1 MKPKSIWQT
10 LSRRSFLTVACTLLV
25 SVVTLIY
32 FLPRESKFGYVY
44 ELNKPWHY
52 PQLIASYDFV
62 IYKTD
67 DEVKR
72 ERDSVVRQFVP
83 YYRVDSLVAEKQI
96 AALRKDFYAGKFRGI
111 PVYYLPRLVENL
123 RQIYARGILDV
134 SDYEGFLKGDSHVLR
149 LIRGQEA
156 TTGEV
161 ENFFTI
167 RTAYD
172 YLLNRD
178 RGALSQEALRE
189 CNLNDYLAVNVKN
202 DTAKNR
208 LELQSELSQVS
219 DNIGMVQSGQL
230 VIDRG
235 QIVNAEHV
243 RILNSLKKESEQR
256 MDPSRGYWFI
266 FAGQVIFVILLISLL
281 FTYLKLFRRD
291 YFSSPHSV
299 LLLFSFVTVFP
310 VITYLMMAHH
320 FYSVYLVPYALIPIF
335 VRIFMDSRT
344 SFMAV
349 VTSSLLSALS
359 LHSPFEFVLWQIVTG
374 ATVIYSL
381 RELTERSQL
390 LRTVLAV
397 VVVGLVISIGY
408 DLSQG
413 LNGDAFDRSRIV
425 YMIIGGILLLFA
437 YPLMYFV
444 EKLFGFTSSVT
455 LVELTNTNNPILRK
469 MSKVAQGTFNHSMQ
483 VSNLAAEVADKIGAK
498 AQLARTGALYH
509 DIGKVLNPAFF
520 TENQSGVNPHDTISE
535 ERSAQIIINHVT
547 DGLRLAEKYHLPQ
560 VIKEFIRTHH
570 GTGLV
575 KYFYIQYCNKHV
587 GEPVDEEAF
596 RYPGPNPQTREQAVV
611 MMCDSVEAASR
622 SLKEYTEESITQLVN
637 RIVDS
642 QLAEGH
648 FKECPI
654 TFRDIADA
662 KRTLIDSLKT
672 IYHTRISYPEIKKPT
687 DQAQNSPLRGF
698 KGTHP
703 WHFKMMRRKH
713 ERQRMKYAEPW
724 KAFSASSGRKMAE
737 RPLHYFALHFHALR

>member
-178 RGALSQEALRE
+178 RGALSQESLRG

-687 DQAQNSPLRGF
+687 DQAHNSPLRGF

-703 WHFKMMRRKH
+703 WHFNK
-713 ERQRMKYAEPW
+713 
-724 KAFSASSGRKMAE
+724 
-737 RPLHYFALHFHALR
+737 

>member
-96 AALRKDFYAGKFRGI
+96 AALRKDFYAGKFRGV

-178 RGALSQEALRE
+178 KGALSQESLRG
-189 CNLNDYLAVNVKN
+189 CNLNDYLAVNVNN

-413 LNGDAFDRSRIV
+413 LNSDAFDRSRIV

-587 GEPVDEEAF
+587 GETVDEDAF

-687 DQAQNSPLRGF
+687 DQAHNSPLRGF

-703 WHFKMMRRKH
+703 WHFNK
-713 ERQRMKYAEPW
+713 
-724 KAFSASSGRKMAE
+724 
-737 RPLHYFALHFHALR
+737 

>member
-134 SDYEGFLKGDSHVLR
+134 SDYEGFLKSDSHVLR

-178 RGALSQEALRE
+178 KGALSQEFLRG

-687 DQAQNSPLRGF
+687 DQTQNSPLRGF

-703 WHFKMMRRKH
+703 WHFNK
-713 ERQRMKYAEPW
+713 
-724 KAFSASSGRKMAE
+724 
-737 RPLHYFALHFHALR
+737 

>member
-1 MKPKSIWQT
+1 MKPKSIWQS

-178 RGALSQEALRE
+178 KGALSQESLRG

-235 QIVNAEHV
+235 QIVNAEHM

-587 GEPVDEEAF
+587 GETVDEEAF

-687 DQAQNSPLRGF
+687 DQAHNSPLRGF

-703 WHFKMMRRKH
+703 WHFNK
-713 ERQRMKYAEPW
+713 
-724 KAFSASSGRKMAE
+724 
-737 RPLHYFALHFHALR
+737 

>member
-1 MKPKSIWQT
+1 M
-10 LSRRSFLTVACTLLV
+10 TVACTLLV

-134 SDYEGFLKGDSHVLR
+134 SDYEGFLKNDSHALR

-703 WHFKMMRRKH
+703 WHFNK
-713 ERQRMKYAEPW
+713 
-724 KAFSASSGRKMAE
+724 
-737 RPLHYFALHFHALR
+737 

>member
-83 YYRVDSLVAEKQI
+83 YYRVDSLVAENQI
-96 AALRKDFYAGKFRGI
+96 AALRKDFYAGKFRGV
-111 PVYYLPRLVENL
+111 PVYYLPRLVENM

-134 SDYEGFLKGDSHVLR
+134 SDYEGFLKGDSRVLR

-178 RGALSQEALRE
+178 KGALSQEALRE

-235 QIVNAEHV
+235 QIVNSEHM

-310 VITYLMMAHH
+310 IITYLMMAHH

-587 GEPVDEEAF
+587 GETVDEEAF

-654 TFRDIADA
+654 TFHDIADA

-687 DQAQNSPLRGF
+687 DQAHNSPLRGF

-703 WHFKMMRRKH
+703 WHFNK
-713 ERQRMKYAEPW
+713 
-724 KAFSASSGRKMAE
+724 
-737 RPLHYFALHFHALR
+737 

>member
-1 MKPKSIWQT
+1 M
-10 LSRRSFLTVACTLLV
+10 TVACTLLV

-111 PVYYLPRLVENL
+111 PVYYLPRLVENM

-134 SDYEGFLKGDSHVLR
+134 SDYEGFLKGDSRVLR

-178 RGALSQEALRE
+178 KGALSQEALRE

-266 FAGQVIFVILLISLL
+266 FAGQVIFVILRIRLL

-587 GEPVDEEAF
+587 GETVDEDAF

-687 DQAQNSPLRGF
+687 DQAHNSPLRGF

-703 WHFKMMRRKH
+703 WHFNK
-713 ERQRMKYAEPW
+713 
-724 KAFSASSGRKMAE
+724 
-737 RPLHYFALHFHALR
+737 

>member
-1 MKPKSIWQT
+1 M
-10 LSRRSFLTVACTLLV
+10 ACTLLV

-178 RGALSQEALRE
+178 KGALSQESLRG

-703 WHFKMMRRKH
+703 WHFNK
-713 ERQRMKYAEPW
+713 
-724 KAFSASSGRKMAE
+724 
-737 RPLHYFALHFHALR
+737 

>member
-1 MKPKSIWQT
+1 MKPQSIWQT

-123 RQIYARGILDV
+123 RHVYARGILDV
-134 SDYEGFLKGDSHVLR
+134 SDYEGFLKSDSHVLR

-178 RGALSQEALRE
+178 RGALSQESLRG

-703 WHFKMMRRKH
+703 WHFNK
-713 ERQRMKYAEPW
+713 
-724 KAFSASSGRKMAE
+724 
-737 RPLHYFALHFHALR
+737 

>member
-1 MKPKSIWQT
+1 MKPKSIWQS

-111 PVYYLPRLVENL
+111 PAYYLPRLVENM
-123 RQIYARGILDV
+123 RHIYARGILDV

-178 RGALSQEALRE
+178 KDALSQEALRE

-235 QIVNAEHV
+235 QIVNSEHM

-310 VITYLMMAHH
+310 IITYLMMAHH

-390 LRTVLAV
+390 LRAVLAV

-587 GEPVDEEAF
+587 GETVDEDAF

-672 IYHTRISYPEIKKPT
+672 IYHTRISYPEVKKPT
-687 DQAQNSPLRGF
+687 GQAHNSPLRGF

-703 WHFKMMRRKH
+703 WHFNK
-713 ERQRMKYAEPW
+713 
-724 KAFSASSGRKMAE
+724 
-737 RPLHYFALHFHALR
+737 

>member
-1 MKPKSIWQT
+1 M
-10 LSRRSFLTVACTLLV
+10 TVACTLLV

-96 AALRKDFYAGKFRGI
+96 AALRKDFYAGKFRGV

-123 RQIYARGILDV
+123 RQIYVRGILDV

-178 RGALSQEALRE
+178 KGALSQESLRG

-687 DQAQNSPLRGF
+687 DQTHNSPLRGF

-703 WHFKMMRRKH
+703 WHFNK
-713 ERQRMKYAEPW
+713 
-724 KAFSASSGRKMAE
+724 
-737 RPLHYFALHFHALR
+737 

>member
-1 MKPKSIWQT
+1 M
-10 LSRRSFLTVACTLLV
+10 TVACTLLV

-123 RQIYARGILDV
+123 RHIYARGILDV

-178 RGALSQEALRE
+178 RGALSQEALRG

-587 GEPVDEEAF
+587 GETVDEEAF

-703 WHFKMMRRKH
+703 WHFNK
-713 ERQRMKYAEPW
+713 
-724 KAFSASSGRKMAE
+724 
-737 RPLHYFALHFHALR
+737 

>member
-1 MKPKSIWQT
+1 M
-10 LSRRSFLTVACTLLV
+10 ACTLLV

-44 ELNKPWHY
+44 ELNKPWYY

-587 GEPVDEEAF
+587 GETVDEEAF

-687 DQAQNSPLRGF
+687 DQTQNSPLRGF

-703 WHFKMMRRKH
+703 WHFNK
-713 ERQRMKYAEPW
+713 
-724 KAFSASSGRKMAE
+724 
-737 RPLHYFALHFHALR
+737 

>member
-1 MKPKSIWQT
+1 M
-10 LSRRSFLTVACTLLV
+10 TVACTLLV

-83 YYRVDSLVAEKQI
+83 YYRVDFLVAEKQI

-123 RQIYARGILDV
+123 RHVYARGILDV
-134 SDYEGFLKGDSHVLR
+134 SDYEGFLKSDSHVLR

-178 RGALSQEALRE
+178 RGALSQESLRG

-703 WHFKMMRRKH
+703 WHFNK
-713 ERQRMKYAEPW
+713 
-724 KAFSASSGRKMAE
+724 
-737 RPLHYFALHFHALR
+737 

>member
-1 MKPKSIWQT
+1 M
-10 LSRRSFLTVACTLLV
+10 TVACTLLV

-96 AALRKDFYAGKFRGI
+96 TALRKDFYAGKFRGV

-134 SDYEGFLKGDSHVLR
+134 SDYEGFLKSDSHVLR

-178 RGALSQEALRE
+178 RGALSQESLRG

-408 DLSQG
+408 ALSQG

-587 GEPVDEEAF
+587 GETVDEEAF

-703 WHFKMMRRKH
+703 WHFNK
-713 ERQRMKYAEPW
+713 
-724 KAFSASSGRKMAE
+724 
-737 RPLHYFALHFHALR
+737 

>member
-1 MKPKSIWQT
+1 MKPKSIWQS

-178 RGALSQEALRE
+178 RDALSQEALRE

-235 QIVNAEHV
+235 QIVNSEHM

-587 GEPVDEEAF
+587 GETVDEDAF

-672 IYHTRISYPEIKKPT
+672 IYHTRISYPEVKKPT
-687 DQAQNSPLRGF
+687 DQAHNSPLRGF

-703 WHFKMMRRKH
+703 WHFNK
-713 ERQRMKYAEPW
+713 
-724 KAFSASSGRKMAE
+724 
-737 RPLHYFALHFHALR
+737 

>member
-1 MKPKSIWQT
+1 M
-10 LSRRSFLTVACTLLV
+10 TVACTLLV

-96 AALRKDFYAGKFRGI
+96 AALRKDFYAGKFRGV

-178 RGALSQEALRE
+178 KGALSQEALRE
-189 CNLNDYLAVNVKN
+189 CNLNDYLAINVKN

-687 DQAQNSPLRGF
+687 DQAHNSPLRGF

-703 WHFKMMRRKH
+703 WHFNK
-713 ERQRMKYAEPW
+713 
-724 KAFSASSGRKMAE
+724 
-737 RPLHYFALHFHALR
+737 

>member
-96 AALRKDFYAGKFRGI
+96 AALRKDFYAGKFRGV

-134 SDYEGFLKGDSHVLR
+134 SDYEGSFKSDFHVLR
-149 LIRGQEA
+149 LIRGQAA
-156 TTGEV
+156 TTEEV

-172 YLLNRD
+172 FLVNRD
-178 RGALSQEALRE
+178 KGALSQEALRS
-189 CNLNDYLAVNVKN
+189 CNLNNYLAVNVKN

-587 GEPVDEEAF
+587 GETVDEDAF

-672 IYHTRISYPEIKKPT
+672 IYHTRISYPEVKKPT

-703 WHFKMMRRKH
+703 WHFNK
-713 ERQRMKYAEPW
+713 
-724 KAFSASSGRKMAE
+724 
-737 RPLHYFALHFHALR
+737 

>member
-1 MKPKSIWQT
+1 M
-10 LSRRSFLTVACTLLV
+10 TVACTLLV

-178 RGALSQEALRE
+178 KDALSQEALRE

-235 QIVNAEHV
+235 QIVNSEHM

-587 GEPVDEEAF
+587 GETVDEDAF

-687 DQAQNSPLRGF
+687 DQAHNSPLRGF

-703 WHFKMMRRKH
+703 WHFNK
-713 ERQRMKYAEPW
+713 
-724 KAFSASSGRKMAE
+724 
-737 RPLHYFALHFHALR
+737 

>member
-96 AALRKDFYAGKFRGI
+96 AALRKDFYAGKFRGV

-123 RQIYARGILDV
+123 RQIYACGILDV

-178 RGALSQEALRE
+178 KGALSQESLRG

-587 GEPVDEEAF
+587 GETVDEEAF

-687 DQAQNSPLRGF
+687 DQAHNSPLRGF

-703 WHFKMMRRKH
+703 WHFNK
-713 ERQRMKYAEPW
+713 
-724 KAFSASSGRKMAE
+724 
-737 RPLHYFALHFHALR
+737 

>member
-83 YYRVDSLVAEKQI
+83 YYCVDSLVAEKQI

-111 PVYYLPRLVENL
+111 PVYYLPRLVENM

-134 SDYEGFLKGDSHVLR
+134 SDYEGSFKSDFHVLR

-156 TTGEV
+156 TTEEV

-172 YLLNRD
+172 FLVNRD
-178 RGALSQEALRE
+178 KGALSQEALRS
-189 CNLNDYLAVNVKN
+189 CNLNNYLAVNVKN

-587 GEPVDEEAF
+587 GETVDEDAF

-687 DQAQNSPLRGF
+687 DQAHNSPLRGF

-703 WHFKMMRRKH
+703 WHFNK
-713 ERQRMKYAEPW
+713 
-724 KAFSASSGRKMAE
+724 
-737 RPLHYFALHFHALR
+737 

>member
-1 MKPKSIWQT
+1 MKPKSIWRT

-96 AALRKDFYAGKFRGI
+96 AALRKDFYAGKFRGV

-134 SDYEGFLKGDSHVLR
+134 SDYEGFLKGDSHALR

-178 RGALSQEALRE
+178 KGALSQESLRG

-703 WHFKMMRRKH
+703 WHFNK
-713 ERQRMKYAEPW
+713 
-724 KAFSASSGRKMAE
+724 
-737 RPLHYFALHFHALR
+737 

>member
-1 MKPKSIWQT
+1 M
-10 LSRRSFLTVACTLLV
+10 TVACTLLV

-111 PVYYLPRLVENL
+111 PAYYLPRLVENM
-123 RQIYARGILDV
+123 RQIYAHGVLDV
-134 SDYEGFLKGDSHVLR
+134 SDYEGSFKSDFHVLR

-156 TTGEV
+156 TTEEV

-172 YLLNRD
+172 FLVNRD
-178 RGALSQEALRE
+178 KGALSQEALRS
-189 CNLNDYLAVNVKN
+189 CNLNNYLAVNVKN

-672 IYHTRISYPEIKKPT
+672 IYHTRISYPEVKKPT
-687 DQAQNSPLRGF
+687 DQAHNSPLRGF

-703 WHFKMMRRKH
+703 WHFNK
-713 ERQRMKYAEPW
+713 
-724 KAFSASSGRKMAE
+724 
-737 RPLHYFALHFHALR
+737 

>member
-1 MKPKSIWQT
+1 M
-10 LSRRSFLTVACTLLV
+10 ACTLLV

-123 RQIYARGILDV
+123 RHIYARGILDV

-178 RGALSQEALRE
+178 RGALSQESLRE

-520 TENQSGVNPHDTISE
+520 TENQTGVNPHDTISE

-687 DQAQNSPLRGF
+687 DQAHNSPLRGF

-703 WHFKMMRRKH
+703 WHFNK
-713 ERQRMKYAEPW
+713 
-724 KAFSASSGRKMAE
+724 
-737 RPLHYFALHFHALR
+737 

>member
-83 YYRVDSLVAEKQI
+83 YYCVDSLVAEKQI

-587 GEPVDEEAF
+587 GETVDEEAF

-703 WHFKMMRRKH
+703 WHFNK
-713 ERQRMKYAEPW
+713 
-724 KAFSASSGRKMAE
+724 
-737 RPLHYFALHFHALR
+737 

>member
-134 SDYEGFLKGDSHVLR
+134 SDYEGFLKGDSHALR

-178 RGALSQEALRE
+178 KGALSQESLRG

-520 TENQSGVNPHDTISE
+520 TENQTGVNPHDTISE

-587 GEPVDEEAF
+587 GETVDEDAF

-703 WHFKMMRRKH
+703 WHFNK
-713 ERQRMKYAEPW
+713 
-724 KAFSASSGRKMAE
+724 
-737 RPLHYFALHFHALR
+737 

>member
-123 RQIYARGILDV
+123 RHVYARGILDV
-134 SDYEGFLKGDSHVLR
+134 SDYEGFLKSDSHVLR

-178 RGALSQEALRE
+178 RGALSQESLRG

-587 GEPVDEEAF
+587 GETVDEEAF

-703 WHFKMMRRKH
+703 WHFNK
-713 ERQRMKYAEPW
+713 
-724 KAFSASSGRKMAE
+724 
-737 RPLHYFALHFHALR
+737 

>member
-1 MKPKSIWQT
+1 M
-10 LSRRSFLTVACTLLV
+10 TVACTLLV

-134 SDYEGFLKGDSHVLR
+134 SDYEGFLKSDSHVLR

-587 GEPVDEEAF
+587 GETVDEDAF

-703 WHFKMMRRKH
+703 WHFNK
-713 ERQRMKYAEPW
+713 
-724 KAFSASSGRKMAE
+724 
-737 RPLHYFALHFHALR
+737 

>member
-134 SDYEGFLKGDSHVLR
+134 SDYEGFLKSDSHVLR

-178 RGALSQEALRE
+178 KDALSQEALRE

-235 QIVNAEHV
+235 QIVNAEHM

-587 GEPVDEEAF
+587 GETVDEDAF

-687 DQAQNSPLRGF
+687 DQAHNSPLRGF

-703 WHFKMMRRKH
+703 WHFNK
-713 ERQRMKYAEPW
+713 
-724 KAFSASSGRKMAE
+724 
-737 RPLHYFALHFHALR
+737 

>member
-96 AALRKDFYAGKFRGI
+96 AALRKDFYAGKFRGV

-134 SDYEGFLKGDSHVLR
+134 SDYEGFLKSDSHVLR

-156 TTGEV
+156 TIGEV

-178 RGALSQEALRE
+178 KGALSQESLRG

-587 GEPVDEEAF
+587 GETVDEDAF

-672 IYHTRISYPEIKKPT
+672 IYHTRISYPEVKKPT
-687 DQAQNSPLRGF
+687 DQAHNSPLRGF

-703 WHFKMMRRKH
+703 WHFNK
-713 ERQRMKYAEPW
+713 
-724 KAFSASSGRKMAE
+724 
-737 RPLHYFALHFHALR
+737 

>member
-96 AALRKDFYAGKFRGI
+96 AALRKDFYAGKFRGV
-111 PVYYLPRLVENL
+111 PVYYLPRLVENM

-178 RGALSQEALRE
+178 KDALSQEALRE

-235 QIVNAEHV
+235 QIVNAEHM

-310 VITYLMMAHH
+310 IITYLMMAHH

-587 GEPVDEEAF
+587 GETVDEEAF

-672 IYHTRISYPEIKKPT
+672 IYHTRISYPEVKKPT
-687 DQAQNSPLRGF
+687 DQAHNSPLRGF

-703 WHFKMMRRKH
+703 WHFNK
-713 ERQRMKYAEPW
+713 
-724 KAFSASSGRKMAE
+724 
-737 RPLHYFALHFHALR
+737 

>member
-178 RGALSQEALRE
+178 KGALSQESLRG

-587 GEPVDEEAF
+587 GEAVDEEAF

-703 WHFKMMRRKH
+703 WHFNK
-713 ERQRMKYAEPW
+713 
-724 KAFSASSGRKMAE
+724 
-737 RPLHYFALHFHALR
+737 

>member
-1 MKPKSIWQT
+1 M
-10 LSRRSFLTVACTLLV
+10 TVACTLLV

-178 RGALSQEALRE
+178 KGALSQESLRG

-587 GEPVDEEAF
+587 GETVDEDAF

-672 IYHTRISYPEIKKPT
+672 IYHTRISYPEVKKPT
-687 DQAQNSPLRGF
+687 DQAHNSPLRGF

-703 WHFKMMRRKH
+703 WHFNK
-713 ERQRMKYAEPW
+713 
-724 KAFSASSGRKMAE
+724 
-737 RPLHYFALHFHALR
+737 

>member
-1 MKPKSIWQT
+1 M
-10 LSRRSFLTVACTLLV
+10 ACTLLV

-111 PVYYLPRLVENL
+111 PVYYLPRLVENM

-178 RGALSQEALRE
+178 KDALSQEALRE

-235 QIVNAEHV
+235 QIVNSEHM

-587 GEPVDEEAF
+587 GETVDEEAF

-703 WHFKMMRRKH
+703 WHFNK
-713 ERQRMKYAEPW
+713 
-724 KAFSASSGRKMAE
+724 
-737 RPLHYFALHFHALR
+737 

>member
-1 MKPKSIWQT
+1 MKPQSIWQT

-96 AALRKDFYAGKFRGI
+96 AALRKDFYAGKFRGV

-178 RGALSQEALRE
+178 KGALSQESLRG

-703 WHFKMMRRKH
+703 WHFNK
-713 ERQRMKYAEPW
+713 
-724 KAFSASSGRKMAE
+724 
-737 RPLHYFALHFHALR
+737 

>member
-1 MKPKSIWQT
+1 M
-10 LSRRSFLTVACTLLV
+10 TVACTLLV

-178 RGALSQEALRE
+178 KGALSQESLRG

-587 GEPVDEEAF
+587 GEPVDEDAF

-672 IYHTRISYPEIKKPT
+672 IYHTRISYPDVKKPT
-687 DQAQNSPLRGF
+687 DQAHNSPLRGF

-703 WHFKMMRRKH
+703 WHFNK
-713 ERQRMKYAEPW
+713 
-724 KAFSASSGRKMAE
+724 
-737 RPLHYFALHFHALR
+737 

>member
-1 MKPKSIWQT
+1 M
-10 LSRRSFLTVACTLLV
+10 TVACTLLV

-111 PVYYLPRLVENL
+111 PVYYLPRLVENM

-134 SDYEGFLKGDSHVLR
+134 SDYEGFLKSDSHVLR

-178 RGALSQEALRE
+178 KGALSQESLRG

-587 GEPVDEEAF
+587 GETVDEEAF

-687 DQAQNSPLRGF
+687 DQAHNSPLRGF

-703 WHFKMMRRKH
+703 WHFNK
-713 ERQRMKYAEPW
+713 
-724 KAFSASSGRKMAE
+724 
-737 RPLHYFALHFHALR
+737 

>member
-1 MKPKSIWQT
+1 MKPQSIWQT

-96 AALRKDFYAGKFRGI
+96 AALRKDFYAGKFRGV

-134 SDYEGFLKGDSHVLR
+134 SDYEGFLKSDSHVLR

-178 RGALSQEALRE
+178 RGALSQESLRG

-587 GEPVDEEAF
+587 GETVDEEAF

-703 WHFKMMRRKH
+703 WHFNK
-713 ERQRMKYAEPW
+713 
-724 KAFSASSGRKMAE
+724 
-737 RPLHYFALHFHALR
+737 

>member
-178 RGALSQEALRE
+178 KGALSQESLRG

-381 RELTERSQL
+381 LELTERSQL

-687 DQAQNSPLRGF
+687 DQAHNSPLRGF

-703 WHFKMMRRKH
+703 WHFNK
-713 ERQRMKYAEPW
+713 
-724 KAFSASSGRKMAE
+724 
-737 RPLHYFALHFHALR
+737 

>member
-96 AALRKDFYAGKFRGI
+96 AALRKDFYAGKFRGV

-178 RGALSQEALRE
+178 KGALSQESLRG

-587 GEPVDEEAF
+587 GETVDEEAF

-687 DQAQNSPLRGF
+687 DQVHNSPLRGF

-703 WHFKMMRRKH
+703 WHFNK
-713 ERQRMKYAEPW
+713 
-724 KAFSASSGRKMAE
+724 
-737 RPLHYFALHFHALR
+737 